1 MDEDGLRQYLNGL
14 ECQDETPTQNILVFG
29 LAPFLN
35 QLVATTTFQQEPL
48 IFVKCRP
55 GCRLPVQLSS
65 ELGGATI
72 IIDCDFDGI
81 TPLHYPLSKP
91 KYE

>member
-1 MDEDGLRQYLNGL
+1 MPRRNSYTEYLGVWPSTVP
-14 ECQDETPTQNILVFG
+14 QPVGGYDHIPT
-29 LAPFLN
+29 
-35 QLVATTTFQQEPL
+35 EPL